1 MSLVEIKT
9 QFIRAFNPNKS
20 LSKKSMLI
28 MTLIQI
34 GVFVLLWL
42 SSGALIPKPIEIIK
56 ALKELILYDGLIHE
70 IGSSLNLA
78 FTSLGYTIV
87 LSLSIAY
94 LNVLP
99 IMRPIGFL
107 YSKLRFLTIVGLSFI
122 FTIYTNG
129 GSQLKVTLM
138 IFAMSVFF
146 VPGAIN
152 IVNGVTRNSLNHA
165 RTLRM
170 NEWEVVYRKQ
180 IVGTLDQIF
189 ELIRQNFAIAWMML
203 TMVEGLVRSEGGV
216 GTMLLNQNK
225 HLHLDAVFAIQIC
238 ILFCG
243 IGLDYF
249 IGVIK
254 NLSCPHSRL
263 VLDRK

>member
-1 MSLVEIKT
+1 MKEQL
-9 QFIRAFNPNKS
+9 IRIFSPNKS
-20 LSKKSMLI
+20 INKKTALFMVVFQI
-28 MTLIQI
+28 MFGI
-34 GVFVLLWL
+34 FLWIT
-42 SSGALIPKPIEIIK
+42 SGPLIPKPNEILDAFYK
-56 ALKELILYDGLIHE
+56 LMAFDGLVYE
-70 IGSSLNLA
+70 IGASLNLA
-78 FTSLGYTIV
+78 LKSLFYTIII
-87 LSLSIAY
+87 SLTLAY
-94 LNVLP
+94 STVLP
-99 IMRPIGFL
+99 IFRPIGFL
-107 YSKLRFLTIVGLSFI
+107 YSKLRFLTLVGLSFV
-122 FTIYTNG
+122 FTIYTANG
-129 GSQLKVTLM
+129 AELKVALM
-138 IFAMSVFF
+138 VFGMSVFF

-180 IVGTLDQIF
+180 IVGTLDQVF

-216 GTMLLNQNK
+216 GTLLLNQNK

-238 ILFCG
+238 ILLVG
-243 IGLDYF
+243 ITLDYI

-254 NLSCPHSRL
+254 NIACPHSKL